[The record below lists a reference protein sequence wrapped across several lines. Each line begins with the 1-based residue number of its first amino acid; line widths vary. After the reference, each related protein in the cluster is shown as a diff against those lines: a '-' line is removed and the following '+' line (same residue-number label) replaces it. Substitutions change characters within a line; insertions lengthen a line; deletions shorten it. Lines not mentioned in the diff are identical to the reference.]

1 MCGDKRLGS
10 YIGSCGISNFD
21 SGIKW
26 GVEAGVLAGEE
37 SNDGWNV
44 FLREK
49 TGVA

>member
-1 MCGDKRLGS
+1 LCGDKRLGS

-21 SGIKW
+21 SGVKW
-26 GVEAGVLAGEE
+26 GVEAGVFAGEE
-37 SNDGWNV
+37 NV